1 MSRSVRR
8 LNQHIEL
15 EGLVTAPMMRIS
27 TKRRAAC
34 VASIAAIAVA
44 FSASTAFAIAKKG
57 IDGMSKTAI
66 ERPILDQNS
75 VDLFSGHYSRT
86 DEHLSIGDPAKGG
99 LRWTYSQH
107 TSDAEFIDAYNGKIT
122 LDNSINVD
130 SGKTKVTVSSSSD
143 SFRKPNASASGACTT
158 DCVNTLNRASTLIK
172 SGNEYIYTNTSGDVF
187 YFDAFSGNITPPYTG
202 TIARLKR
209 IENANGVKISITYD
223 ELGSC
228 ALTVGCPYRINSV
241 TTNTGYGLKYEYV
254 YSNSRHLS
262 KVSAVNITTSSCTL
276 APLNCTSYD
285 AVLNVTYPLVSGQ
298 NVVDVTR
305 PAGGTYRYGI
315 LNAFENVELDVL
327 SYVRLPTGAEFTTT
341 YDNFGRIKTLT
352 TPAGTWGYGYSDTN
366 LDLINSTDGRTTTAS
381 NPGGGPARVYNFH
394 KASQLP
400 SNEKNELNQLTVYTN
415 VNVGGALA
423 IGTITKPEGNKITY
437 GYNARFN
444 VVSETVTNKAGTA
457 TLVTS
462 SDFSTS
468 CTNMKTCNQPN
479 WTRDAKTNQTDYRYD
494 PAHGGVVKLTLPA
507 DQNGL
512 RKRTYNTYTPFDTG
526 NGYVYRLTRTETC
539 GLDPTA
545 LANADTSGATAC
557 PSGTPTSV
565 TTTDYGTST
574 TAPKTYKTFL
584 PYSITQTDGAGSLSA
599 TTIYTYDNAGNVIA
613 VDGPLAGTVDVSY
626 ATYDPDRRK
635 VCEIGV
641 DPDGTGPLVRTMVR
655 HNYNPDSTEAQTDMG
670 FGSSTTDCRPGYEMT
685 RTGFVRRTF
694 DTLGRLIKTEQVQP

>member
-1 MSRSVRR
+1 MSRSVR
-8 LNQHIEL
+8 LNQQVKL
-15 EGLVTAPMMRIS
+15 KGLVKRTGA
-27 TKRRAAC
+27 KRRAAYA
-34 VASIAAIAVA
+34 ASIAAIIVA
-44 FSASTAFAIAKKG
+44 LPAGSAFAIAKKG

-66 ERPILDQNS
+66 ERPILDQNN
-75 VDLFSGHYSRT
+75 VDLLSGHYTRT
-86 DEHLSIGDPAKGG
+86 DEHLTIGNAANGG
-99 LRWTYSQH
+99 LRWSYSQH
-107 TSDAEFIDAYNGKIT
+107 TSDAEFIDTYNGKIT
-122 LDNSINVD
+122 LDNSVNVD
-130 SGKTKVTVSSSSD
+130 SGKTKVTVSSGSD
-143 SFRKPNASASGACTT
+143 SFLKVGGTGGACST
-158 DCVNTLNRASTLIK
+158 DCKNSLSRSSTLVK
-172 SGNEYIYTNTSGDVF
+172 SGSEYIYTNTSGDVF
-187 YFDAFSGNITPPYTG
+187 YFDAFTGNINPPYTG

-209 IENANGVKISITYD
+209 IENANGVKITITYD

-241 TTNTGYGLKYEYV
+241 VTNTGYGLKYEYL

-262 KVSAVNITTSSCTL
+262 KVYAVNTTTTTCTF
-276 APLNCTSYD
+276 APLNCSSYD
-285 AVLNVTYPLVSGQ
+285 ALLNIAHI
-298 NVVDVTR
+298 NMFVVDITR

-315 LNAFENVELDVL
+315 LNAFENVEIDVL
-327 SYVRLPTGAEFTTT
+327 NYVRLPTGAEFTTT

-444 VVSETVTNKAGTA
+444 VVSETHTNKAGDA
-457 TLVTS
+457 TLVTA
-462 SDFSTS
+462 SDFSAT
-468 CTNMKTCNQPN
+468 CANMKMCNQPN
-479 WTRDAKTNQTDYRYD
+479 WTRDAKNNQTDYVYD
-494 PAHGGVVKLTLPA
+494 PTHGGVLTVTLPA

-512 RKRTYNTYTPFDTG
+512 RHRTYNTYTPFDTG
-526 NGYVYRLTRTETC
+526 NGYIYRLTRTEAC
-539 GLDPTA
+539 GLNSGQLGLAACPTA
-545 LANADTSGATAC
+545 VT
-557 PSGTPTSV
+557 TSV
-565 TTTDYGTST
+565 TVTDYGNST

-584 PYSITQTDGAGSLSA
+584 PFSVTQTDGAGSLSA
-599 TTIYTYDNAGNVIA
+599 TTAYTYDNVGNVVA
-613 VDGPLAGTVDVSY
+613 VDGPLAGAVDVSY
-626 ATYDPDRRK
+626 ATYDADRRK

-641 DPDGTGPLVRTMVR
+641 DPDGAGPLVRTMIR
-655 HNYNPDSTEAQTDMG
+655 HNYNPDSTEAQTDTG

-685 RTGFVRRTF
+685 RTSFVRRTF